1 MIDRSPTCFPIR
13 NLATAIWMPTGNW
26 GDLASDERWKLI
38 TPRMAFDDST
48 GFANFAFLEPDGR
61 LRIHFNPGTR
71 YTNSAEG
78 MMLLQFPGP
87 SDGIGDVN
95 PG

>member
-1 MIDRSPTCFPIR
+1 
-13 NLATAIWMPTGNW
+13 
-26 GDLASDERWKLI
+26 
-38 TPRMAFDDST
+38 MALNHST

-61 LRIHFNPGTR
+61 LRTYFHPGKR
-71 YTNSAEG
+71 YANSAEG
-78 MMLLQFPGP
+78 TMLLQFPGP